1 MVLNTRSPDWE
12 SSALTTKNIVKMV
25 NFLINQCSHHM
36 EASQYLEVRR
46 EEKPRGVFR
55 TQSNIYDGAFLRKLL
70 TAKRR

>member
-1 MVLNTRSPDWE
+1 
-12 SSALTTKNIVKMV
+12 
-25 NFLINQCSHHM
+25 M

-70 TAKRR
+70 TAKSR